1 MKELIIDMF
10 YSKNMSQKSISEE
23 LGISKSYVS
32 KVVTLDSR
40 YLEYKNNKIKTNKKK
55 HNKQIQTC
63 VEAKR
68 KKLQFNYAADDLI
81 LKKMHNQATCEM
93 SKSSHLSNENLYA
106 KIIYCGDKTKKFEI
120 AIVDTKTTTY
130 VERCSVLLSN
140 NPVSKLNAIIKLF
153 MEYIGGVENKK

>member
-1 MKELIIDMF
+1 MEKRL
-10 YSKNMSQKSISEE
+10 
-23 LGISKSYVS
+23 
-32 KVVTLDSR
+32 LD
-40 YLEYKNNKIKTNKKK
+40 L
-55 HNKQIQTC
+55 
-63 VEAKR
+63 
-68 KKLQFNYAADDLI
+68 LQLADSLNE
-81 LKKMHNQATCEM
+81 K
-93 SKSSHLSNENLYA
+93 NENLYA